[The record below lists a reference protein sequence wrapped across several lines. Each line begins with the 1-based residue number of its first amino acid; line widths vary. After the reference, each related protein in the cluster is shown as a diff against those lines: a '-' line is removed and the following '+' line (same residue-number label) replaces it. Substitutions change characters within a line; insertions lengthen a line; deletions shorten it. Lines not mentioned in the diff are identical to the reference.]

1 MTNKNG
7 NKSALRRWL
16 TGAETTSKRKS
27 SPAGESNLQF
37 SGDPDMDR
45 AKAWWNEHGRS
56 IVGGVVIG
64 LSAVVGFNYW
74 QNYQQTQAGDASI
87 LFEQLREEIESA
99 TETEAETE
107 SEAET
112 DAEADAETETENE
125 ADAETDT
132 ETEADADA
140 ETETTTNTS
149 IETIADELMSGYAS
163 TPYATHAAFTLAKF
177 AVESGDLDKAARAL
191 EWVLDN
197 ADEDGLLHIARLRL
211 ASVLLSKGETDSV
224 VTLLQVQDTAG
235 FTARYHEL
243 RGDAHFQKGDTAGAR
258 SAYQSSIDR
267 LSPNSA
273 ERSLLKLKLD
283 NLGG

>member
-87 LFEQLREEIESA
+87 LFEQLREEIEA
-99 TETEAETE
+99 ATEAETDTE
-107 SEAET
+107 
-112 DAEADAETETENE
+112 AETETENE

-132 ETEADADA
+132 ETDAETEADA
-140 ETETTTNTS
+140 ETDTETETETNTS